1 MELNEKTLSESVKF
15 DGNLIKVSVAQVE
28 LVNGKKAKREVVRHR
43 GGVCIAALTENDE
56 LLFVKQYR
64 YPFSKVLLELP
75 EGTLEEGKDPLEEG
89 KRELKEE
96 TGAVGEDYISLGKM
110 LSSPGWCSEII
121 HLYFCKV
128 KSFGEICSD
137 EDEFLN
143 TEKIPISDAKKMVLS
158 NEIEDAKTQIAVLKL
173 CNYLGI

>member
-43 GGVCIAALTENDE
+43 GGVCIAALTEDDE
-56 LLFVKQYR
+56 LLFVKQFR

-75 EGTLEEGKDPLEEG
+75 AGTLEEGKDPLEEG

-96 TGAVGEDYISLGKM
+96 TGAVGENYISLGKM

-128 KSFGEICSD
+128 KSFGEICPD

>member
-56 LLFVKQYR
+56 LLFVKQFR

-75 EGTLEEGKDPLEEG
+75 AGTLEEGKDPLEEG

-96 TGAVGEDYISLGKM
+96 TGAVGEDYRQAFDRFGTVPD
-110 LSSPGWCSEII
+110 LSEGQI
-121 HLYFCKV
+121 
-128 KSFGEICSD
+128 FGA
-137 EDEFLN
+137 L
-143 TEKIPISDAKKMVLS
+143 TPIGRRGGAR
-158 NEIEDAKTQIAVLKL
+158 
-173 CNYLGI
+173 